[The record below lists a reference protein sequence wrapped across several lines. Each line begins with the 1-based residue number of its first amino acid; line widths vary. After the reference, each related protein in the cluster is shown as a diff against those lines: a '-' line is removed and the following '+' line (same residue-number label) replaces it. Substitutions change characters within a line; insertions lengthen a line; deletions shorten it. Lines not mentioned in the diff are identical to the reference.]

1 MSASPP
7 ARSAV
12 ELRASDA
19 SGARRMA
26 TGANAP
32 GNNTFRM
39 ARNGREAGGS
49 CRVARVGF
57 GFGVV
62 VGVTV
67 RRADGPGS
75 GDVTCCGIP
84 STEELEL

>member
-12 ELRASDA
+12 EFRASGV
-19 SGARRMA
+19 SGARRLA
-26 TGANAP
+26 AGANAP
-32 GNNTFRM
+32 GSKTFRT
-39 ARNGREAGGS
+39 ARHGREGGGS
-49 CRVARVGF
+49 CRVARVGC

-62 VGVTV
+62 AGVTV
-67 RRADGPGS
+67 RRVESAGG